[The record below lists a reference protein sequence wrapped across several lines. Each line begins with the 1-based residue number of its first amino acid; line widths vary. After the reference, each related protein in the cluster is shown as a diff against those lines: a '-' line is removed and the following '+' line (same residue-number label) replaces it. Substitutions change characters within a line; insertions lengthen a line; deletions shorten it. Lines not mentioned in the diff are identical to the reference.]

1 MKMWKR
7 GILFLLVCVVAISGA
22 FAKDKTFKLKLGHV
36 AAADEPYAIA
46 ASKFAELVKAA
57 TDGNV
62 EIELFPN
69 SVLGS
74 SRDLIEGLQ
83 LGTVDATLCT
93 AAVLSNFLPKT
104 QVIELPF
111 MFKSREHVYKVV
123 DGPLA
128 AEIYADAESKGL
140 KVVSTWENGF
150 RNITNNVRPI
160 VTPADMKGIKIR
172 VQESQMYIDLF
183 KALGANPTPMARG
196 EVFTALQQR
205 TVDGQ
210 ENPMGQIYTSRFYE
224 VQKYLSL
231 TGHTYSPEV
240 LLFSLGTWKK
250 LPAKYQAAI
259 MKAAEEARDFDRKL
273 SAEKDAE
280 FVKLVK
286 EKGMQVTELT
296 PAQIAAFSNLM
307 GPVWEKYYKVIG
319 KDLIEKVAN
328 SN

>member
-7 GILFLLVCVVAISGA
+7 GILVLLAFSMIASGA
-22 FAKDKTFKLKLGHV
+22 FAQAKTFKLKLGHV
-36 AAADEPYAIA
+36 AATDEPYAVA
-46 ASKFAELVKAA
+46 AQKFADLVKAA
-57 TDGNV
+57 TNGNV
-62 EIELFPN
+62 TIEIFPN

-83 LGTVDATLCT
+83 LSTVDATLCT
-93 AAVLSNFLPKT
+93 AAVLSNFLPKA

-111 MFKSREHVYKVV
+111 MFNSREHVYKVM

-128 AEIYADAESKGL
+128 AEIYAGAEGKGL
-140 KVVSTWENGF
+140 KIVSTWENGF

-196 EVFTALQQR
+196 EVFTALQQK
-205 TVDGQ
+205 TVDAQ

-224 VQKYLSL
+224 VQKYLTL
-231 TGHTYSPEV
+231 TGHSYSPEV
-240 LLFSLGTWKK
+240 LIFSLNTWKK
-250 LPAKYQAAI
+250 LPAEYQTAI
-259 MKAAEEARDFDRKL
+259 MKAAQEARDFDRKL

-286 EKGMQVTELT
+286 EKGMQVTTLS
-296 PAQIAAFSNLM
+296 PAQVEAFSALM
-307 GPVWEKYYKVIG
+307 EPVWEKYYKVIG
-319 KDLIEKVAN
+319 KDLIERISKTK
-328 SN
+328 